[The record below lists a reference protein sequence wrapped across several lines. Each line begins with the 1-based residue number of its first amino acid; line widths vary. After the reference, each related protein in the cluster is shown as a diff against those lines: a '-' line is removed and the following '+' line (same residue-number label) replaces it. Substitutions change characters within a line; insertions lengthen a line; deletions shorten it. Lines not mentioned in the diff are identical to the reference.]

1 MTTRT
6 NLYVDQGTS
15 FAASLNLATDDDDT
29 TNLLD
34 QSFYCGVKK
43 LYSSSTLFT
52 ANVSIE
58 VGDTLNYITL
68 TIQPDQTKDLEPGKY
83 QYDVLMINNGSV
95 SKLFEG
101 LIFIVPTVTTIP
113 E

>member
-1 MTTRT
+1 MTTRA

-15 FAASLNLATDDDDT
+15 FSVSLDLT
-29 TNLLD
+29 TNDGDEIILSD

-58 VGDTLNYITL
+58 VGDPVNDVTLI
-68 TIQPDQTKDLEPGKY
+68 IQSDQTKDLVPGKY
-83 QYDVLMINNGSV
+83 QYDVLMLNSGTV
-95 SKLFEG
+95 SKLLEG

>member
-1 MTTRT
+1 MTTRA

-15 FAASLNLATDDDDT
+15 FAVSLDLTTEDGDAVNLS
-29 TNLLD
+29 D

-58 VGDTLNYITL
+58 IGEPLNDVTL
-68 TIQPDQTKDLEPGKY
+68 TIQSDQTKDLEPGKY
-83 QYDVLMINNGSV
+83 QYDVLMLNNGSV
-95 SKLFEG
+95 SKLLEG
-101 LIFIVPTVTTIP
+101 LIFIVPTVTVIP